1 MKIIITESKINDA
14 ILKYIVGRA
23 TPDYAWGPHLH
34 DFYRKD
40 VDEYGSH
47 TFTVNDKNAYTY
59 LGEYDGY
66 DYLYTLEMSEWLYN
80 ELTSLFRDKWYPV
93 FKKWFEENTGLE
105 IREFGNMDWED

>member
-23 TPDYAWGPHLH
+23 TPDYGWGPQLH

-40 VDEYGSH
+40 VDIYGSY
-47 TFTVNDKNAYTY
+47 TFIVNDHEAYTY
-59 LGEYDGY
+59 LGSYDGY
-66 DYLYTLEMSEWLYN
+66 DYLYTLEMSTWLYD

-105 IREFGNMDWED
+105 IREFGKMDWED